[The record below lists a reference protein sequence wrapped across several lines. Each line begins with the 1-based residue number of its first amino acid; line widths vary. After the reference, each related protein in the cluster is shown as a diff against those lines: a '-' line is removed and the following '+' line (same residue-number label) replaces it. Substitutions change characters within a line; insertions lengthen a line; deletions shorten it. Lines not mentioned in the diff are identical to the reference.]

1 MFSFGGQGPVAVPPA
16 GSMSNSVLVTVVT
29 SYVLTRQFL
38 GQDLAVVPDY
48 FPSLV
53 FQSPIQFSAFLDDLL
68 LIIIFLEFF
77 SGGPFLKSL
86 LNSLQYFFCFLFF
99 FFFYPPAIW
108 DLSSPT
114 GDQTCTRSVRR

>member
-29 SYVLTRQFL
+29 SCVPTRQFL

-86 LNSLQYFFCFLFF
+86 LNSLQYFFCFLFCF
-99 FFFYPPAIW
+99 FLAT
-108 DLSSPT
+108 SHMGS
-114 GDQTCTRSVRR
+114 